1 MELCLGTVQFGMKY
15 GINNTLGKPTLQQSF
30 EMLDTAFDKGIKI
43 IDTAR
48 AYGDA
53 EEILGEY
60 FKRNPNRKDV
70 SVISK
75 LAPNIVDAGEDNIYE
90 KIEKACLD
98 SLKRIGIDCLNG
110 YLLHTPEYIYNKEI
124 VNSLIKL
131 KEKGYVQNIGVSIY
145 DIKEGIAAVNSG
157 VVDYIQLPYSVL
169 DQRGIKTGFISDA
182 KKAGIKIFTR
192 STFLQGL
199 FFMQRAQIPENL
211 KKVNVYLDII
221 DKLMTKYNVGLAE
234 LLINFVSS
242 EDDIDYLVFG
252 VDTKE
257 QLVENIDIFSG
268 RKIPRELIDEL
279 KININDIEDGI
290 IFPSLWSGGKKV
302 KGV

>member
-15 GINNTLGKPTLQQSF
+15 GINNTLGKPSLQQSF
-30 EMLDTAFDKGIKI
+30 EMLDTALDKDIKI

-60 FKRNPNRKDV
+60 FKKNPQRKNV

-75 LAPNIVDAGEDNIYE
+75 LAPNIIDPDENDVYR

-98 SLKRIGIDCLNG
+98 SLKRIGIEQLDG
-110 YLLHTPEYIYNKEI
+110 YLLHTPEYIYNEEI
-124 VNSLIKL
+124 VRSLVKL
-131 KEKGYVQNIGVSIY
+131 KEKGYVRNIGVSIY
-145 DIKEGIAAVNSG
+145 NISEGAAAISSG

-169 DQRGIKTGFISDA
+169 DQRGIKTSFISDA

-192 STFLQGL
+192 SAFLQGL
-199 FFMQRAQIPENL
+199 FFMQRERIPEHL
-211 KKVNVYLDII
+211 KQVNVYLDII
-221 DKLMTKYNVGLAE
+221 DKLMIKYNVSLAE

-242 EDDIDYLVFG
+242 EENIDYLVFG
-252 VDTKE
+252 VDTKD
-257 QLVENIDIFSG
+257 QLIEDVNIFSN
-268 RKIPRELIDEL
+268 RKIKSELIAEL
-279 KININDIEDGI
+279 KETINDIDEGI
-290 IFPSLWSGGKKV
+290 ILPSLWSGGKKV
-302 KGV
+302 QGV

>member
-15 GINNTLGKPTLQQSF
+15 GINNTLGKPALQQSF
-30 EMLDTAFDKGIKI
+30 EMLDIALDSGIKF

-53 EEILGEY
+53 EQILGKY
-60 FKRNPNRKDV
+60 FKLNPHRKNV

-75 LAPNIVDAGEDNIYE
+75 LAPNIIDPDEKDVYG

-98 SLKRIGIDCLNG
+98 SLERIGIEQLDG
-110 YLLHTPEYIYNKEI
+110 YLLHTPEYIYDKEI
-124 VNSLIKL
+124 VQSLVKL
-131 KEKGYVQNIGVSIY
+131 KEKGYVKNIGVSIY
-145 DIKEGIAAVNSG
+145 GISEGTAAIESG

-192 STFLQGL
+192 SAFLQGL
-199 FFMQRAQIPENL
+199 FFMQRERIPDNL
-211 KKVNVYLDII
+211 KKVNPYLDII
-221 DKLMTKYNVGLAE
+221 NRISDKYNVSLAE
-234 LLINFVSS
+234 MLINFVSY
-242 EDDIDYLVFG
+242 EKNIDYLVFG

-257 QLVENIDIFSG
+257 QLLEDINIFSNS
-268 RKIPRELIDEL
+268 KIPAGLISEL
-279 KININDIEDGI
+279 KESINDIDEGI

-302 KGV
+302 QGV